1 MNGPTRSSSFDR
13 RAPLGGGRTR
23 GPSPEV
29 FDELDQFVDSEPVAW
44 PGAQRVP
51 ADPGREAARGRAGRT
66 TARGGEGEAEAAF
79 SRKPAPSRRDAFAM
93 KLDEEL
99 SKPPEKR
106 AEKPPAQ
113 ERPPQ
118 PERPSHP
125 ERAAR
130 PERSTPSERP
140 DHSARPAEPERGG
153 GAERPPAA
161 GRRPVPES
169 PAAAEDVRR
178 RSGREAFA
186 RSAAEA
192 VAPLRSA
199 ERAQQR
205 AASPV
210 EGVRGDP
217 DPPANGRAGDIVAG
231 GSPSQTAAEPAR
243 DEPADALEWE
253 LDNAIGA
260 IVSSS
265 NRAREAVGERQG
277 LPPLPGPSREPPT
290 IPPGGEDAAAAARAA
305 ASAVRHH
312 PSAEEVRARRT
323 ASARGNGGR
332 TAASGDR
339 TAASGDRAAAEG
351 DQAAHG
357 DQAAPARPA
366 APVAPLG
373 TRRATPIQTFRYE
386 RQDDP
391 HEGIPPAPP
400 DVDDPLQSMFFPE
413 ARDAFDEVHGGARG
427 VVDPY
432 LSELDQDDEEF
443 DPDADWVRTRR
454 ADEELPPSLSRAAR
468 KPRQRPRLR
477 TAGIAA
483 VVGGIAVLGV
493 VAVVAVNLLGGGGSG
508 APSGEP
514 PIIRADAR
522 DVKERAE
529 DDGAPVGEP
538 DVIEQTELTGTGELV
553 VPDQVRIGDTRST
566 AGSEAGAEADDPFP
580 SRPVRTLVVRPDG
593 TILPATPDEEAGER
607 TPARQNVADGDAARE
622 RRARTFDSPLR
633 AGRRRSPSLRH
644 STRIFSARERGIAHG
659 RRRRPARR
667 RGGRRGRCSTTG
679 AAEEADGTA
688 EHARA
693 PRTRLCRGPAG
704 PRAEPVHV
712 ACRVRAPA
720 GSRCG
725 SDPSVRWRPPRQ
737 RPPTQR
743 RRARGEAMRRG
754 ASSSPSRRKAA
765 IRAEA
770 ILTARVPRGSIRH
783 PRGLE
788 PMIGARA
795 GGRRAAEPSYCG
807 GGMRRRRS
815 GGEGA
820 RSGRAMTGLLG
831 RLLHRAQTL
840 RGGTDAGAARRRP
853 PPARPLRR

>member
-607 TPARQNVADGDAARE
+607 TRPDEDVRTVTPGRESDEPRPFDLAAAGRDEVRSDIPGFSPVTGLALEAAPSADGEAAGE
-622 RRARTFDSPLR
+622 DDVD
-633 AGRRRSPSLRH
+633 
-644 STRIFSARERGIAHG
+644 
-659 RRRRPARR
+659 
-667 RGGRRGRCSTTG
+667 TG

-688 EHARA
+688 DT
-693 PRTRLCRGPAG
+693 PRTADTPVPRPRPEGGASAVAAGSARQPGPVRLGPE
-704 PRAEPVHV
+704 REV
-712 ACRVRAPA
+712 ASAPA
-720 GSRCG
+720 APATRAAAPAA
-725 SDPSVRWRPPRQ
+725 SDAPWGVQ
-737 RPPTQR
+737 L
-743 RRARGEAMRRG
+743 A
-754 ASSSPSRRKAA
+754 SRRS
-765 IRAEA
+765 RGSAEA
-770 ILTARVPRGSIRH
+770 SFRALQRQYPAILG
-783 PRGLE
+783 GLE
-788 PMIGARA
+788 PMIVRA
-795 GGRRAAEPSYCG
+795 QVGDRGTFYRVRIAAESRGEAAALCQ
-807 GGMRRRRS
+807 RLKAS
-815 GGEGA
+815 GA
-820 RSGRAMTGLLG
+820 DCFIGRN
-831 RLLHRAQTL
+831 
-840 RGGTDAGAARRRP
+840 
-853 PPARPLRR
+853 